1 MSRTRKLAAATAIA
15 AVLGGSGLSIAQA
28 ENSGSQRTQDR
39 PASAQ
44 SDRGGKPRGGKL
56 TQAQLAAI
64 AKKIGVTSAQLK
76 AALDANRPSKPDGA
90 RGDRGAQFAADIAT
104 ALGVDEAEVKEILD
118 ANRPPRPANRPAKG
132 SKPPARPDQSKL
144 VSALASGL
152 GIEQSTVKTALDT
165 LAAEHRAEHESRR
178 DAMHAAIAKTLGV
191 DTSTVADAFAA
202 VLPAPPARG

>member
-28 ENSGSQRTQDR
+28 ETSGSQRTQDR

-44 SDRGGKPRGGKL
+44 SDRGGKPRGGPL

-64 AKKIGVTSAQLK
+64 ASKIGVTTAQLK
-76 AALDANRPSKPDGA
+76 AALDANRPAKPDA
-90 RGDRGAQFAADIAT
+90 KRGDRGAQFAADIAT
-104 ALGVDEAEVKEILD
+104 ALGVDQAKVKEILD
-118 ANRPPRPANRPAKG
+118 ANRPARPATRPANG
-132 SKPPARPDQSKL
+132 TKPPARPDQSKL

-152 GIEQSTVKTALDT
+152 GIDQSTVKAALDK
-165 LAAEHRAEHESRR
+165 LESEHRADHEARR
-178 DAMHAAIAKTLGV
+178 DAMNAAIAKTLGV
-191 DTSTVADAFAA
+191 DASKVADAFAA